1 MGLGYFH
8 VLIEYLR
15 AKVLGQE
22 NPQQEQSAQGYASYA
37 QDLLSRFSMPAA
49 RGPAGGAG
57 IYGMVS
63 GLTGVMAAGRSR
75 DATSEAASIP
85 DSFAQEQGR
94 GGSAEQKSKA
104 IAAQRER
111 LSQIL
116 RELEVEQ
123 QSIDLAYGSR
133 PAQHLSPSGLK
144 TKSKSEQS
152 FENLSYDDA
161 SGSETGPPKK
171 VADRRSTSGSGSW
184 MPAGVSGWW
193 AGSGEPGTEKKESS
207 KGRSTA
213 KDMVDAIAEGSSTG
227 YDRER

>member
-1 MGLGYFH
+1 
-8 VLIEYLR
+8 
-15 AKVLGQE
+15 
-22 NPQQEQSAQGYASYA
+22 
-37 QDLLSRFSMPAA
+37 
-49 RGPAGGAG
+49 
-57 IYGMVS
+57 MVS

-75 DATSEAASIP
+75 DTMSEAASIP
-85 DSFAQEQGR
+85 DSFAQEQG
-94 GGSAEQKSKA
+94 GGGGAEQKSRA

-123 QSIDLAYGSR
+123 QSIDLAYGAR
-133 PAQHLSPSGLK
+133 RARHLSASGLK

-152 FENLSYDDA
+152 FENLSHDDA
-161 SGSETGPPKK
+161 SGSETVPPKK
-171 VADRRSTSGSGSW
+171 VTDRRSTSGSW

-193 AGSGEPGTEKKESS
+193 AGSGDPGSEKKESS
-207 KGRSTA
+207 KGRSSA